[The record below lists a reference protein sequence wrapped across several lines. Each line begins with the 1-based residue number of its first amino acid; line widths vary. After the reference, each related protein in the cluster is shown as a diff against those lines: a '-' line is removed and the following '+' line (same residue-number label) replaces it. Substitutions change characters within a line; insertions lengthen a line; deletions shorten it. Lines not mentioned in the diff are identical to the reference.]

1 MATRHGS
8 VTARSAGLAT
18 ATASAGVL
26 ALVLVTFVA
35 DDETFVP
42 DGARGPA
49 VWAATI
55 AVVLVQ
61 SALLV
66 RERRSPVALVAASAL
81 PIVLAVAA
89 PSALYSITALPVL
102 VHSFRAGVR
111 VGFVRLR
118 WWLVV
123 AAAAVAVGQFVNTL
137 DTGRTDH
144 AAVVVEA
151 VVQAIVVVGAPLLP
165 ASVVDAQRATR
176 DAQQQVLVAATRER
190 DARIGE
196 AVARERAAMA
206 RELHDIA
213 AHHLSGISLLASAVA
228 KQVDTDPDAAR
239 RHALLIRAQSTSVLE
254 DLRRLV
260 GLLRSPGAVDGA
272 IETVATVPALVDAAR
287 SAGHDVTL
295 DVHRRSTASP
305 AVGDG
310 IGPLGQLA
318 AYRMVQESLTNAAR
332 YAEGASVTVVVD
344 DTDDTRLH
352 VRVRNTPPPVRPNV
366 PGGSGFGTIGMRE
379 RAVLT
384 GGSFDAGPTDDGGW
398 ETRMSIPREPN
409 RPEER

>member
-1 MATRHGS
+1 M
-8 VTARSAGLAT
+8 TARSAGVAM
-18 ATASAGVL
+18 ATASASVL
-26 ALVLVTFVA
+26 ALVLVTFFA
-35 DDETFVP
+35 DDETSVP
-42 DGARGPA
+42 DGAPEPA

-55 AVVLVQ
+55 AVVLAQ
-61 SALLV
+61 SALV
-66 RERRSPVALVAASAL
+66 ARERRSPVVLVAASAL

-118 WWLVV
+118 WWLV
-123 AAAAVAVGQFVNTL
+123 AAVAAVAVGHVVNTL
-137 DTGRTDH
+137 DTGRTNH
-144 AAVVVEA
+144 GAVVVEA
-151 VVQAIVVVGAPLLP
+151 VVQAIVVIGAPLLP
-165 ASVVDAQRATR
+165 ASVVAAQRATR
-176 DAQQQVLVAATRER
+176 DAQWRVLIAATRER

-196 AVARERAAMA
+196 AVAKERAAMA

-260 GLLRSPGAVDGA
+260 GLLRSPGTVDGA
-272 IETVATVPALVDAAR
+272 IETVATVPALVDTAR

-295 DVHRRSTASP
+295 HVHRRSTANA
-305 AVGDG
+305 AVGKG

-318 AYRMVQESLTNAAR
+318 AYRMVQESLTNAAH
-332 YAEGASVTVVVD
+332 YAEGAGVTVVVD
-344 DTDDTRLH
+344 DTDDTCLH
-352 VRVRNTPPPVRPNV
+352 VHVRNTPPPVRPDV
-366 PGGSGFGTIGMRE
+366 ASGSGFGVIGMRE

-398 ETRMSIPREPN
+398 ETRMSIPREPD
-409 RPEER
+409 RREER